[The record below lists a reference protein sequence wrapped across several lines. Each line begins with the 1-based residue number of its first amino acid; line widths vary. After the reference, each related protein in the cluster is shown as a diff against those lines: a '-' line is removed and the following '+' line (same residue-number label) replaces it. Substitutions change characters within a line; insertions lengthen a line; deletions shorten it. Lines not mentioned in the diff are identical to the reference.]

1 MAVSAVAAGAVFLRY
16 QNEVGR
22 ARDAARRGSALI
34 DTEAGPIE
42 YAEAG
47 AGVPLLSIHGAGGG
61 FDQGLSLAAEFVS
74 DGFRII
80 APSRFGYLR
89 TPVPPDDSPAAQA
102 DAHAALLSKL
112 NVPKAIV
119 VGVSAGAR
127 SAIELA
133 IRRPDMSLPLS
144 WSFRAPIRRP
154 VQFPWTRV
162 RGSKFAL
169 WAVKAGGDFAWWAIE
184 KIAPSI
190 LVRFMGVRPELV
202 AAAAQHERN
211 RVINLVRGVEP
222 LSLRFRGINVDS
234 TPHLGELPLDKISA
248 PTLIVSARDDLFNT
262 LPAAEFAAN
271 KIPGAKLVVYD
282 SGGHLLIER
291 ERNVRATI
299 RDFLGAEVTS
309 PTGAAFG

>member
-1 MAVSAVAAGAVFLRY
+1 MNCEAVRAELRVRSRALDRARDRDENVSLCRFLGRPCVKRIGRLLLAVSAVAAGAVFLRY

-89 TPVPPDDSPAAQA
+89 TPVPPDDFPAAQA

-133 IRRPDMSLPLS
+133 IRRPDM
-144 WSFRAPIRRP
+144 
-154 VQFPWTRV
+154 
-162 RGSKFAL
+162 
-169 WAVKAGGDFAWWAIE
+169 
-184 KIAPSI
+184 
-190 LVRFMGVRPELV
+190 V
-202 AAAAQHERN
+202 AA
-211 RVINLVRGVEP
+211 LVLVVPGAYSPTSPVSVDSSSRQQIR
-222 LSLRFRGINVDS
+222 SLGCQSRRRFRLVGHREDRAVD
-234 TPHLGELPLDKISA
+234 LGPFHGSPA
-248 PTLIVSARDDLFNT
+248 GTGRCCGSAR
-262 LPAAEFAAN
+262 A
-271 KIPGAKLVVYD
+271 
-282 SGGHLLIER
+282 
-291 ERNVRATI
+291 
-299 RDFLGAEVTS
+299 
-309 PTGAAFG
+309 